1 MKRNDSFGGVALRDT
16 RSLRATTVRPFG
28 CLIALV
34 ALLAGAV
41 PAFAQQNRFSPA
53 CGEVQA
59 EAVLCYLKEDG
70 DPKLFKIAQVLA
82 SYRAGELSL
91 ALIAEVLAGR
101 MTVEQLGD
109 GTAAGLEAVRTSPAC
124 DDAND
129 PDERSQKDHDQR
141 IQRCQWRDNRDL
153 PAISESG
160 KEKPGP

>member
-59 EAVLCYLKEDG
+59 EAVLGYLKEDG

-91 ALIAEVLAGR
+91 ALISEVLAGR

-124 DDAND
+124 DDAD
-129 PDERSQKDHDQR
+129 RRRAGQAQSHLPSILSSIAATLKLIAGPD
-141 IQRCQWRDNRDL
+141 
-153 PAISESG
+153 
-160 KEKPGP
+160 